1 MESLIGHTSGFSVP
15 TYVVDAPG
23 GGGKIPVM
31 PNYIISWSTNKVIL
45 RNYEGVI
52 TSYQEPDKYEQT
64 LCDRDCKNCNLEL
77 KLNEGEEMDAIGIEK
92 LLADYDD
99 TISLVPQNNERYER
113 RQGSNEL
120 DEA

>member
-1 MESLIGHTSGFSVP
+1 MI
-15 TYVVDAPG
+15 DAPG

-45 RNYEGVI
+45 RNYEGAI

-64 LCDRDCKNCNLEL
+64 LCARDCKNCNLEL
-77 KLNEGEEMDAIGIEK
+77 ELNEGEEMDAVGIEK

-113 RQGSNEL
+113 RQELNEPG
-120 DEA
+120 EV